1 MLMRKLRASGRLL
14 VLLWHVL
21 LGVWIVYMRFPQMD
35 AALRR
40 ATVERW
46 QARLV
51 ALCGIRL
58 ELHGAL
64 ALPPDGG
71 GVLQISNHISW
82 LDIST
87 LHGIRFCRFVSK
99 SEVKDWPLVGRLAD
113 AADTLYLQRASRRD
127 AHRMLE
133 QVAGRLQ
140 AGDVIT
146 VFPEGT
152 TSDGVDLLP
161 FHANMFQAAIQ
172 ADAPIQPIAI
182 RFLDAQ
188 GQVSLA
194 PCYINNDSLWDT
206 LWRTLQESGLVVSV
220 RFGELQYAQGRSR
233 QQWAE
238 DVRTTVAQL
247 RR

>member
-1 MLMRKLRASGRLL
+1 MRKLRAIGRLL
-14 VLLWHVL
+14 ALLWHL
-21 LGVWIVYMRFPQMD
+21 LGGIAIVYLRFPRMD
-35 AALRR
+35 LAARR
-40 ATVERW
+40 ARVEQW
-46 QARLV
+46 QGRLV
-51 ALCGIRL
+51 AICGLRR
-58 ELHGAL
+58 ELHGTP
-64 ALPPDGG
+64 ALPADGR

-99 SEVKDWPLVGRLAD
+99 SEVKHWPVVGRLAD

-127 AHRMLE
+127 AHRVLE
-133 QVAGRLQ
+133 QIAARLQ
-140 AGDVIT
+140 AGDVVT

-188 GQVSLA
+188 GQLSQA

-206 LWRTLQESGLVVSV
+206 LWRTLQEPGLVVSV
-220 RFGELQYAQGRSR
+220 RFGELQQAQGRSR

-238 DVRTTVAQL
+238 DVRAAVAQL

>member
-1 MLMRKLRASGRLL
+1 
-14 VLLWHVL
+14 
-21 LGVWIVYMRFPQMD
+21 
-35 AALRR
+35 
-40 ATVERW
+40 
-46 QARLV
+46 
-51 ALCGIRL
+51 
-58 ELHGAL
+58 
-64 ALPPDGG
+64 
-71 GVLQISNHISW
+71 
-82 LDIST
+82 
-87 LHGIRFCRFVSK
+87 
-99 SEVKDWPLVGRLAD
+99 
-113 AADTLYLQRASRRD
+113 
-127 AHRMLE
+127 MLE